1 MQPIMLSTARPAWI
15 AALWVTLLAQTVASF
30 LVQTLPAIAPLMTA
44 ESGLRPETI
53 GNLASITALGTVL
66 FLLAGGGV
74 LARFGP
80 VRTLQAGALV
90 LALATLVGA
99 GGSVEALSVAALL
112 IGIGYAPAAPAGSQ
126 ILAETAP
133 PRHRTL
139 IFSVKQAG
147 APLGGTFAGLL
158 CAPVAG
164 WLGWRAALLLGGLLA
179 LANMLVMQP
188 QRAALDRPGGPAL
201 AAAGQGVWRM
211 LAGPLAALRLH
222 PRLPPLIALAT
233 ALSTTQG
240 CLFSFTVTW
249 LVTDEGLGLVE
260 AGGVFAAMQA
270 AGVVARL
277 ALGWLADRTGQPAR
291 NVVIQSFAAA
301 FCMALFVT
309 GAMGSGGLAM
319 TLMAAATGALAA
331 SWNGII
337 MSEVATLVPRGKVGE
352 ATAGCTL
359 VIFLGYLV
367 GPSVFAGLV
376 AASGSWRFAFLSI
389 AVQLAVVAL
398 AVSMALLRLARAEA
412 SAR

>member
-1 MQPIMLSTARPAWI
+1 M
-15 AALWVTLLAQTVASF
+15 WVTLLAQTTASF
-30 LVQTLPAIAPLMTA
+30 LVQTLPAIAPMMTA
-44 ESGLRPETI
+44 EGGLRPETI

-66 FLLAGGGV
+66 FLLTGGGV

-90 LALATLVGA
+90 LALATVIGA
-99 GGSVEALSVAALL
+99 DGSVWTLGLAALL

-133 PRHRTL
+133 REHRTL
-139 IFSVKQAG
+139 IFSIKQAG

-158 CAPVAG
+158 CAPVAA

-179 LANMLVMQP
+179 LATMLAIQP
-188 QRAALDRPGGPAL
+188 QRRALDRPDTPRHRSNGHGL
-201 AAAGQGVWRM
+201 RHM
-211 LAGPLAALRLH
+211 LLGPLAALRLH
-222 PRLPPLIALAT
+222 ARLPPLVLLAT
-233 ALSTTQG
+233 ALATTQG

-249 LVTDEGLGLVE
+249 LVTDRGLGLVE

-277 ALGWLADRTGQPAR
+277 ALGWLADRTGRPAR
-291 NVVIQSFAAA
+291 NVVIQAFAAA

-309 GAMGSGGLAM
+309 SAVGAGLLAT
-319 TLMAAATGALAA
+319 TLMAAVTGALAA

-337 MSEVATLVPRGKVGE
+337 MSEVATLVPREMVGE

-359 VIFLGYLV
+359 LIFLGYLV
-367 GPSVFAGLV
+367 GPTVFALV
-376 AASGSWRFAFLSI
+376 IGASGSWELAFLCI
-389 AVQLAVVAL
+389 AAQLLVVATVV
-398 AVSMALLRLARAEA
+398 AVALLRQARMGATPGTHREA
-412 SAR
+412 CR

>member
-1 MQPIMLSTARPAWI
+1 VAQPTWI
-15 AALWVTLLAQTVASF
+15 GALWVTLLAQTVASF
-30 LVQTLPAIAPLMTA
+30 LVQTLPAIGPLMTA
-44 ESGLRPETI
+44 ESGLRPESI
-53 GNLASITALGTVL
+53 GHLASITALGSVL

-80 VRTLQAGALV
+80 VRTLQLGALT
-90 LALATLVGA
+90 LGLATLVGA
-99 GGSVEALSVAALL
+99 GGEFWALSLAALL

-133 PRHRTL
+133 REHRTL

-147 APLGGTFAGLL
+147 APLGGMFAGLL
-158 CAPVAG
+158 CASVAG

-179 LANMLVMQP
+179 VATMLAIQP
-188 QRAALDRPGGPAL
+188 QRAALDRPGAPRPAMPRRGL
-201 AAAGQGVWRM
+201 WFM
-211 LAGPLAALRLH
+211 LAGPLAALRLN
-222 PRLPPLIALAT
+222 PRLPPLVLLAT

-240 CLFSFTVTW
+240 CLFAFTVTW
-249 LVTDEGLGLVE
+249 LVTDRGFGLVE

-277 ALGWLADRTGQPAR
+277 ALGWLADRTGQPTR
-291 NVVIQSFAAA
+291 NVVIQAFAASL
-301 FCMALFVT
+301 CMAIFVT
-309 GAMGSGGLAM
+309 GALGAGPRAV

-337 MSEVATLVPRGKVGE
+337 MSEVASLVPREKVGE

-367 GPSVFAGLV
+367 GPSVLAGLI
-376 AASGSWRFAFLSI
+376 ALSGSWVFAFLSI
-389 AVQLAVVAL
+389 AAQLAMMALVV
-398 AVSMALLRLARAEA
+398 SIALLRLERAEPQG
-412 SAR
+412 

>member
-1 MQPIMLSTARPAWI
+1 MAQPCWVG
-15 AALWVTLLAQTVASF
+15 ALWVTLLAQTVASF
-30 LVQTLPAIAPLMTA
+30 LVQTLPAIGPLMTV

-66 FLLAGGGV
+66 FLLAGGDV

-80 VRTLQAGALV
+80 VRTLQIGALV
-90 LALATLVGA
+90 LAFAALLAA
-99 GGSVEALSVAALL
+99 EGSVWALGLAALL

-133 PRHRTL
+133 REHRTL

-147 APLGGTFAGLL
+147 APLGGMFAGLL
-158 CAPVAG
+158 CAPVAA

-179 LANMLVMQP
+179 VATMLAIQP
-188 QRAALDRPGGPAL
+188 QRVALDQPGAVRPPPPRR
-201 AAAGQGVWRM
+201 GVWPM
-211 LAGPLAALRLH
+211 LAGPLAALRLN
-222 PRLPPLIALAT
+222 PRLPPLVLLAT

-240 CLFSFTVTW
+240 CLFAFSVTW
-249 LVTDEGLGLVE
+249 LVTDRGFGLVE
-260 AGGVFAAMQA
+260 AGGVFAAMQG

-277 ALGWLADRTGQPAR
+277 ALGWLADRTGRPAR
-291 NVVIQSFAAA
+291 NVVIQGIAAA
-301 FCMALFVT
+301 LCLALFVT
-309 GAMGSGGLAM
+309 GALGTGPLAV

-337 MSEVATLVPRGKVGE
+337 MSEVAGLVPHDKVGE

-367 GPSVFAGLV
+367 GPSAFAGLI
-376 AASGSWRFAFLSI
+376 ALSGSWTFAFLCV
-389 AVQLAVVAL
+389 AAQLALVAL
-398 AVSMALLRLARAEA
+398 MVALALLRLGRTDALGR
-412 SAR
+412 